1 MCTIEKKYGRIYF
14 GYYENGKKR
23 YVECQSIDKAIGLAV
38 SFHRMPYMMKS
49 CLRNTILVS

>member
-14 GYYENGKKR
+14 GYYENGKKI
-23 YVECQSIDKAIGLAV
+23 YVECQSFDNAVCLAA
-38 SFHRMPYMMKS
+38 SFHKMPRTMKS

>member
-23 YVECQSIDKAIGLAV
+23 YIECQSVDAAISLAV
-38 SFHRMPYMMKS
+38 SFHKMPHTMKS
-49 CLRNTILVS
+49 CLRNTFLVS

>member
-1 MCTIEKKYGRIYF
+1 MCTVEKKYGRIYF
-14 GYYENGKKR
+14 GYYDNGKKR
-23 YVECQSIDKAIGLAV
+23 YVECQSFDRALGLAV